1 MISPIAKASAYP
13 PVTHCTAENDA
24 PVDSWMLGIAMF
36 TIVTSTRSMKEAVIT
51 IASAIHLRRSDTVTG
66 PVAAPEPES
75 FCTTRSSSPFL
86 ISTWTTLGS
95 M

>member
-1 MISPIAKASAYP
+1 
-13 PVTHCTAENDA
+13 
-24 PVDSWMLGIAMF
+24 MLGIAMF

-66 PVAAPEPES
+66 PAPTPEPAPEPES
-75 FCTTRSSSPFL
+75 FCTTRSSSPSV